1 MTGSDAAV
9 VVPSPSPGAGA
20 NTAAR
25 WWTDVLGHGVVYG
38 FGTAVAFWV
47 VWFCTD
53 IPGVKVPQ
61 IVAAGLLVITALIG
75 FFLGGRS
82 AVLGVVRGGLM
93 KAAGVGAVAGLV
105 AGLMGLL
112 RFGSRVV
119 EQTATTANLDAAAEQ
134 IGELHADSIE
144 MVIGFVLGFVVLG
157 AIGGVMGGASR
168 GGASTNIQAGESKT
182 PDSESGAAQSW
193 IRRWSP
199 LARFGWVGA
208 AAFLP
213 LILIGGLVTSTR
225 SGMAV
230 PDWPGSYGANMFLF
244 PQSLMS
250 NPHIFL
256 EHVHRLFGSLIGMTV
271 LSLMVFVFVAERR
284 AWVKWWAGIVFF
296 GVCVQGLIGGLR
308 VTENS
313 LLLAVAHGV
322 FGQVVFAFAVAL
334 AVYLSPFYKEA
345 ETSETQPDDRRRRVL
360 ATAAVHAIGF
370 QLLMGAS
377 FRHLRHAESP
387 GATHALW
394 THVLFSLAVVVLC
407 LMAGFLARMR
417 KGERPLDRTLR
428 MGGAWMLGIVAFQ
441 FLLGWVALAF
451 VMMSKTPLG
460 VPLHDEVLATPNVN
474 AGEAIVRTLH
484 QTTGALLL
492 ATATVVLVI
501 SKRIAGRGVGSS
513 EWSVVSSE

>member
-1 MTGSDAAV
+1 MESNAAADD
-9 VVPSPSPGAGA
+9 SKAGMGTRSRGWA
-20 NTAAR
+20 DT
-25 WWTDVLGHGVVYG
+25 LGHGVVYG

-53 IPGVKVPQ
+53 VPGVKVPRM
-61 IVAAGLLVITALIG
+61 VAAALLVMTALIG

-82 AVLGVVRGGLM
+82 AVGGVVRGGLM
-93 KAAGVGAVAGLV
+93 KAAGVGAVAGLI

-119 EQTATTANLDAAAEQ
+119 EQTAVTTDLDAATQQ

-144 MVIGFVLGFVVLG
+144 MVLGFVLGFVALG
-157 AIGGVMGGASR
+157 VIGGVLGGASR
-168 GGASTNIQAGESKT
+168 RGAAGAHSQSGASKAIHAESDAS
-182 PDSESGAAQSW
+182 PHGVSD
-193 IRRWSP
+193 WSP

-244 PQSLMS
+244 PQSLMA

-271 LSLMVFVFVAERR
+271 LALMVFVLAAERR
-284 AWVKWWAGIVFF
+284 AWVKWWAGAVFF

-345 ETSETQPDDRRRRVL
+345 ETSEAQPDDWRRRVL
-360 ATAAVHAIGF
+360 ATAALHAIGF

-417 KGERPLDRTLR
+417 KGERQLDRTLR
-428 MGGAWMLGIVAFQ
+428 TSGALMLGIVAFQ

-451 VMMSKTPLG
+451 VMMSKTPVG

-501 SKRIAGRGVGSS
+501 SKRIAGKGKG
-513 EWSVVSSE
+513 VVSRQ